1 MSFAD
6 ERAEIQNHLEVNWL
20 DTPVAWQNITFTPPN
35 NSEWI
40 RLNILNGSTEY
51 RAMPLLKRYNGIIN
65 VQIFVPIK
73 TGTSIARDYADKISD
88 IFDSVTFDNVVC
100 DVASVT
106 EVGADAKWYQINV
119 DTPYWR
125 DS

>member
-88 IFDSVTFDNVVC
+88 IFD
-100 DVASVT
+100 
-106 EVGADAKWYQINV
+106 
-119 DTPYWR
+119 
-125 DS
+125 